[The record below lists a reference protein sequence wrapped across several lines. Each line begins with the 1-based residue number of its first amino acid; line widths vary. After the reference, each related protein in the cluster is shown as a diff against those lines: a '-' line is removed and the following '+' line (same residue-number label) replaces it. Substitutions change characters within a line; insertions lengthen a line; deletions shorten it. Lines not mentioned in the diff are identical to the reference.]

1 MIGFEGQASEAT
13 TIPNKPT
20 PTGFKAWCCANQ
32 GFLWSWIW
40 HIPGEGNGPVGIKT
54 PTTLDSTKRDGNR
67 GNKTQAAALALLER
81 LPGKGYQVFVDNLFT
96 STKFFELLR
105 ARCYGATGTC
115 RTNAGVIQKLIELKA
130 KGKNDI
136 FP

>member
-54 PTTLDSTKRDGNR
+54 PTALGGTKRDGNR

-81 LPGKGYQVFVDNLFT
+81 LPGKGYQVLWTICLQVQSFLSCLEQGVMVQL
-96 STKFFELLR
+96 
-105 ARCYGATGTC
+105 AH
-115 RTNAGVIQKLIELKA
+115 AGRML
-130 KGKNDI
+130 G
-136 FP
+136 